1 MISILRG
8 EVASVTA
15 QSAVILVGGV
25 GFEVLA
31 PAPTL
36 SAFRPGAEALVYT
49 SLVVREDSLTLYGFA
64 DAETRTAFEVI
75 TSITGVGPKLGLA
88 VLSVHDPD
96 SLREAVVT
104 ENRAALQSV
113 PGIGPKS
120 AARMLLELKGRL
132 VHPAGVVA
140 GQTSLGSAGA
150 APARPQ
156 VIEALQSLGWTERD
170 AETAWTTFAAQ
181 QPELASSGSVP
192 QILKAVLATL
202 SRGR

>member
-8 EVASVTA
+8 EVASVTG

-36 SAFRPGAEALVYT
+36 AALRPGTETTVFT

-64 DAETRTAFEVI
+64 DAETRTAFEII

-96 SLREAVVT
+96 SLRDAVAS
-104 ENRAALQSV
+104 ENKAALQSV

-120 AARMLLELKGRL
+120 AARMLLELKGKL
-132 VHPAGVVA
+132 VHPAGVIA
-140 GQTSLGSAGA
+140 GQTSLSSSGPSAA
-150 APARPQ
+150 KPQ
-156 VIEALQSLGWTERD
+156 VLAALQSLGWSERD
-170 AETAWTTFAAQ
+170 AEKAWTTFAAE
-181 QPELASSGSVP
+181 QPDLAASESVP